1 MQEDPGLNHSP
12 LEELRETL
20 VDLERTRRRESGL
33 RKEAEWLYRGLTHLT
48 LADSPQAVM
57 ADVTRLL
64 AEYIPH
70 DDLLIFTPVAEQRL
84 ALSFANH
91 SANHTDRPAVLLES
105 GKHLDKV
112 LSGKGMNCFSL
123 NMLPEWQALEEP
135 WCQRIA
141 SALLVALDYPGGKA
155 LLVCGS
161 GQIGA
166 FSAEHLQMVE
176 RFSPLLAQALSVA
189 ARKMELARDVAHKT
203 AALKDAKEKAE
214 ASEQAKSTFLAVMS
228 HEIRTPMNGVM
239 GAADL
244 LAESTVLSE
253 QDRELVD
260 VIKTSG
266 SLMLNIINDVLDF
279 SRLGSGRIELESTT
293 FTLDG
298 LIRDVCRVMQ
308 PVAMQ
313 KSLLLDN
320 QSGSSLADLN
330 LSGDCERL
338 KQVLINLLGNAI
350 KFTREGQ
357 VSVDARCLS
366 RNCRQARIRVA
377 VTDTGIG
384 IHQDN
389 QGRLFELFT
398 QADSS
403 TSRQYGG
410 TGLGLSICK
419 QIIELMGGEIGVESE
434 LGQGSTFWFELLLPV
449 VTAAENKA
457 RQEAI
462 PVDTR
467 TMPLRVLVAD
477 DNVINQIVIERM
489 LERLEHT
496 VVVVGNGVQALEAV
510 QQQAFDV
517 VFMDWM
523 MPEMDGIEATGQIR
537 ALPDPRQSGIP
548 IIAMTANSME
558 GHEARCLEAGMD
570 TFVSKPATFAEIR
583 QVLYRLFS

>member
-70 DDLLIFTPVAEQRL
+70 DDLLIFTPESEQRL
-84 ALSFANH
+84 ALAF
-91 SANHTDRPAVLLES
+91 ANHTDRPAVLLES

-141 SALLVALDYPGGKA
+141 SALLVALDYQGGKA

-161 GQIGA
+161 EQIGA

-189 ARKMELARDVAHKT
+189 ARKMELARDVEQKT
-203 AALKDAKEKAE
+203 ADLKEAKEKAE

-244 LAESTVLSE
+244 LAESTTLSE
-253 QDRELVD
+253 PDRELVD

-313 KSLLLDN
+313 KSLVLDN
-320 QSGSSLADLN
+320 LSGASLADLN
-330 LSGDCERL
+330 LSGDSERL

-366 RNCRQARIRVA
+366 RNRRQARIRVA

-384 IHQDN
+384 IHKDN
-389 QGRLFELFT
+389 QSRLFELFT

-403 TSRQYGG
+403 TSRKYGG

-419 QIIELMGGEIGVESE
+419 QIIELMGGKIGVESE

-449 VTAAENKA
+449 VAEA
-457 RQEAI
+457 DVRDEQAI
-462 PVDTR
+462 LADTK
-467 TMPLRVLVAD
+467 TEPLTVLIAD

-496 VVVVGNGVQALEAV
+496 VTVVSNGLQAVEAV
-510 QQQAFDV
+510 QQHSFDV
-517 VFMDWM
+517 IFMDWM
-523 MPEMDGIEATGQIR
+523 MPEMDGIEATGLIR
-537 ALPDPRQSGIP
+537 ALPDPQKSGIP
-548 IIAMTANSME
+548 IIAMTANSMA

-583 QVLYRLFS
+583 QVLYRMFS